1 MGLDLQK
8 AYQNSSNLIE
18 LLPSSIITLWVTNS
32 GTVSIINLNTNIV
45 SNDGPNAI
53 VLFIKVPGLQI
64 MVHHEAFKAE
74 TELLLV
80 L

>member
-45 SNDGPNAI
+45 SAKNSFLRDGPSAI
-53 VLFIKVPGLQI
+53 VLFKTFAGFL
-64 MVHHEAFKAE
+64 
-74 TELLLV
+74 
-80 L
+80 